1 MDLYQ
6 NRQIYPYFFLLG
18 NCLIWYGTSDIFK
31 EIYLV
36 LFVIPFLILYRSTYV
51 LIALIC
57 GLCFA
62 EYTAV
67 EQQRW
72 KFPEQQV
79 NNNHLLTGV
88 IIDLPESSGDIVR
101 FGFKVSNMNNLR
113 LSVKTPVYFR
123 LSCYRNCPEFKVE
136 QKWQLL
142 VRLKPANGYI
152 NAEGFDYEKWLYLK
166 QYKATGYIIPSFQN
180 NLLSTKTGIHSLRQE
195 IQQIFLKKID
205 DEAVAGT
212 VIALTLG
219 DKSHLQ
225 SREKELLA
233 KNGISHLFAI
243 SGLHVG
249 LSAVPGFL
257 FAGFLWRRMR
267 IFQKFCCHQFQ
278 WFACLFPAIFYTA
291 LSGFGL
297 PANRAL
303 IMLLVFVFA
312 QLLRISSSTH
322 CRFSLTLW
330 IIMISQPLASL
341 DISFWLSFCVTA
353 FLILLGKLSQTDHSL
368 LHLTRLQTQLFV
380 LLLPIQLYIFGGV
393 SLISP
398 VMNSL
403 AIPFVSV
410 CLLPLLLINMMLILF
425 SIPGAEQLLWF
436 IEQLLRL
443 FWLMV
448 YSTESCSDAFFVT
461 QSPYSN
467 AELLLLPFFVM
478 LLLTFD
484 ISVKAVILIF
494 LVLFQTP
501 RRSDVEF
508 RLLVLDVGQG
518 LAISVDYQDKLMLY
532 DTAYGSADFS
542 TAQITLMPWLK
553 SLSASNID
561 LLVVGHNDADHA
573 GGIAAVLQEWP
584 VNNLIIGPDVV
595 IPENT
600 PVPPLLTSNC
610 SRGQKWQWQ
619 QLSINILSPGQD
631 NKLSAGNDSSCVV
644 LLEFMDKKLLL
655 TGDIESAAE
664 KQLLRNYPELS
675 IDVLLVPHHG
685 SKTSSGI
692 PFIKQ
697 LKPEYAIVSSGYLN
711 RFNHPAE
718 VVIKRYEKNAVKV
731 LNTAYSGAIE
741 VTINNQGLLAIKQWR
756 KEKTAL
762 WRRQ

>member
-1 MDLYQ
+1 
-6 NRQIYPYFFLLG
+6 
-18 NCLIWYGTSDIFK
+18 
-31 EIYLV
+31 
-36 LFVIPFLILYRSTYV
+36 
-51 LIALIC
+51 
-57 GLCFA
+57 
-62 EYTAV
+62 
-67 EQQRW
+67 
-72 KFPEQQV
+72 
-79 NNNHLLTGV
+79 
-88 IIDLPESSGDIVR
+88 
-101 FGFKVSNMNNLR
+101 
-113 LSVKTPVYFR
+113 
-123 LSCYRNCPEFKVE
+123 
-136 QKWQLL
+136 
-142 VRLKPANGYI
+142 
-152 NAEGFDYEKWLYLK
+152 
-166 QYKATGYIIPSFQN
+166 
-180 NLLSTKTGIHSLRQE
+180 
-195 IQQIFLKKID
+195 
-205 DEAVAGT
+205 
-212 VIALTLG
+212 
-219 DKSHLQ
+219 
-225 SREKELLA
+225 
-233 KNGISHLFAI
+233 
-243 SGLHVG
+243 
-249 LSAVPGFL
+249 
-257 FAGFLWRRMR
+257 
-267 IFQKFCCHQFQ
+267 
-278 WFACLFPAIFYTA
+278 
-291 LSGFGL
+291 
-297 PANRAL
+297 
-303 IMLLVFVFA
+303 
-312 QLLRISSSTH
+312 
-322 CRFSLTLW
+322 
-330 IIMISQPLASL
+330 
-341 DISFWLSFCVTA
+341 
-353 FLILLGKLSQTDHSL
+353 
-368 LHLTRLQTQLFV
+368 
-380 LLLPIQLYIFGGV
+380 
-393 SLISP
+393 
-398 VMNSL
+398 
-403 AIPFVSV
+403 
-410 CLLPLLLINMMLILF
+410 
-425 SIPGAEQLLWF
+425 
-436 IEQLLRL
+436 
-443 FWLMV
+443 
-448 YSTESCSDAFFVT
+448 
-461 QSPYSN
+461 
-467 AELLLLPFFVM
+467 M